1 MDFIEADNND
11 NYYKIIQFLFD
22 KFLYSPLFG
31 IKMRTNLEKLLLK
44 NNFKIIQ
51 NEKFSIFFSIFKN
64 FYIKGIATK

>member
-31 IKMRTNLEKLLLK
+31 IKMRNNLEKLLLK
-44 NNFKIIQ
+44 NNFKITR
-51 NEKFSIFFSIFKN
+51 IFHFFNIFDID
-64 FYIKGIATK
+64 F